1 MKKRARHVTNNLT
14 ALTEKSAQGSNVT
27 NNQTEVKDSPQRTNV
42 TNIPTQLKKT
52 VRKALT

>member
-1 MKKRARHVTNNLT
+1 MRDTYVTNNLT
-14 ALTEKSAQGSNVT
+14 ALTEKSALGSNVT
-27 NNQTEVKDSPQRTNV
+27 NNQTEFKDSAQRTNV